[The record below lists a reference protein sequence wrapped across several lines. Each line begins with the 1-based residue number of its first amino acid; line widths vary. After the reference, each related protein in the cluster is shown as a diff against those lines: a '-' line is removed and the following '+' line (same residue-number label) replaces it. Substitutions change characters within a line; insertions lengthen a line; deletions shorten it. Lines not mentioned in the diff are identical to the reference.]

1 MRNYLIVILLTISAC
16 AAIGKYVTDN
26 ALTKQKTALTEDFN
40 SEKQGWLDTFQHA
53 KDRYIQQLRDANAQL
68 IAAQQ
73 KEQTLSAQFLAYQE
87 QAAKKA
93 ADLKRRLNDAL
104 SHDGAAFTGIGPDGL
119 RLYRDALGYTTT
131 PPGAGQRLP
140 AATGVDVA
148 NPPHASTARAGLSP
162 SGLITHAAEYGAWC
176 QQLREQLYSLNQF
189 YGGTE

>member
-16 AAIGKYVTDN
+16 AAIGKYVADN

-40 SEKQGWLDTFQHA
+40 SEKQGWLDTFQQA

-68 IAAQQ
+68 MAAQQ
-73 KEQTLSAQFLAYQE
+73 KEQALSAQFLAYQE

-93 ADLKRRLNDAL
+93 ADLKWRLNDAL
-104 SHDGAAFTGIGPDGL
+104 NQDGAAFTGIGPDGL